1 MDMKFDDIEV
11 PAELDVVVE
20 NSMMNIREQQRIKR
34 IKLCIS

>member
-1 MDMKFDDIEV
+1 MGMKFDDIEV

-34 IKLCIS
+34 RKKEK